1 MVLADADRLE
11 QVLLNLVD
19 NALQHAP
26 RGSTVTIG
34 ARRHDARLTVFV
46 EDEGPGIPARERE
59 LVWERFYRRDP
70 AHSRKKGGT
79 GLGLAIVRGI
89 VSAHGGETWVEE
101 GTHGGS
107 RFCFT
112 LSLA

>member
-1 MVLADADRLE
+1 M
-11 QVLLNLVD
+11 
-19 NALQHAP
+19 
-26 RGSTVTIG
+26 
-34 ARRHDARLTVFV
+34 
-46 EDEGPGIPARERE
+46 EDQGPGIPAKERS

-89 VSAHGGETWVEE
+89 VAAHGGETWVEDGE
-101 GTHGGS
+101 QGGS

-112 LSLA
+112 LPVA